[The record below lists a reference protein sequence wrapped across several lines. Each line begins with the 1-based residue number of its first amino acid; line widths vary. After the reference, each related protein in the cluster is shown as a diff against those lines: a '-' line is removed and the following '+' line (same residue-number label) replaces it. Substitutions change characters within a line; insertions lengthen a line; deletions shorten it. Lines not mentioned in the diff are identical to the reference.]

1 MSTQFPALDVGKI
14 DAAKPAIDAD
24 TLYCAP
30 IIGVAFSPCRGSE
43 FSIVAA
49 CNAGGVGEHPD
60 FIVHNRASLV
70 RIGRRRRE
78 NLMRLPRRQFLQ
90 SAASAAMLPVLPRF
104 ARADTYPSRPP
115 RIFVGY
121 AAGGVNDIVARI
133 TGQLLSE
140 RLGQQF
146 VVEDHPGAGSNVAT
160 EMVIRADPDGYTLL
174 EASTSNAWNATV
186 YQNLKFNYIR
196 DIAPVAST
204 VKTFNIMLVNQ
215 SVPAKTVPEFIAYAK
230 ANPGKINM
238 GSAGPG
244 SSPHLYGELFKVM
257 AGVDMVTVHYR
268 GDGPAIPELI
278 AGRIQVMFGSA
289 VTWMEQVK
297 AGKVRALAVTSAT
310 PVEILPDLPPV
321 AKYLPG
327 YEGIGWQGI
336 GAPKGTPADIVDK
349 LNREIN
355 AGLADPKLK
364 ARFADLGAEIF
375 TNSPAGFGKF
385 VADYT
390 EKWAKIIRAAGV
402 KVE

>member
-1 MSTQFPALDVGKI
+1 MKF
-14 DAAKPAIDAD
+14 
-24 TLYCAP
+24 
-30 IIGVAFSPCRGSE
+30 
-43 FSIVAA
+43 
-49 CNAGGVGEHPD
+49 
-60 FIVHNRASLV
+60 
-70 RIGRRRRE
+70 
-78 NLMRLPRRQFLQ
+78 PRRQFLQ

-115 RIFVGY
+115 RILVGY

-146 VVEDHPGAGSNVAT
+146 IVEDHPGAGSNVAT
-160 EMVIRADPDGYTLL
+160 EMVVRADPDGYTLL
-174 EASTSNAWNATV
+174 EASTSNARNATV
-186 YQNLKFNYIR
+186 YQNLKFNFIR
-196 DIAPVAST
+196 GIAPVAST
-204 VKTFNIMLVNQ
+204 VKTFNIMLVNL

-289 VTWMEQVK
+289 VTWMEQIK

-310 PVEILPDLPPV
+310 PVEILSDLPPV
-321 AKYLPG
+321 AKFLPG

-375 TNSPAGFGKF
+375 TNTPAGFGKF
-385 VADYT
+385 IVDYT